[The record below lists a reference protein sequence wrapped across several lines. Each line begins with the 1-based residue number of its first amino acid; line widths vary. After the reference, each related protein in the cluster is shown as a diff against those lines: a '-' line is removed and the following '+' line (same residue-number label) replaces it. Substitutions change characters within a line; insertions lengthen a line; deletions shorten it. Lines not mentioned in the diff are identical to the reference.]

1 MSLCRLHTTNS
12 VIVKVIGTSLHNLE
26 QLYLDD
32 LKNNNFDDIK
42 CLVTGCPELK
52 ILHVE
57 LGVTLEFV
65 EYVLLGLPHLIEFKH
80 PSVVFALE
88 KIIQDGRAD
97 RIAAMR
103 NVYIRGRNLGKFGD
117 PDVLKSAQVVIKHL
131 KNITILDIIV
141 PFYPFEESLTTFPVT
156 VSVMNHL
163 TELTWKEFSCT
174 GTIITPI
181 LEAVGHQL
189 RLLDLR
195 CNNYF
200 WLDMIDQCKKL
211 RVLRIA
217 NETYNQNESYSSDL
231 HEQFTPFQY
240 LQELHL
246 IKLNYSHLKPALLKS
261 LIASPVLRD
270 LRLVRIPNFTDDIV
284 KAAFSHV
291 NHRGEQLA
299 FTSLRKLKLWKCD
312 FISEYLEKLVTY
324 DGVPLELLSVEE
336 CLGVTEKFLWNNNKN
351 KFILERK

>member
-1 MSLCRLHTTNS
+1 MTRTVLLTLCRLHTTNS

-32 LKNNNFDDIK
+32 LENDNFDDIK
-42 CLVTGCPELK
+42 CLVTGCPKLR
-52 ILHVE
+52 ILHVQR
-57 LGVTLEFV
+57 GVTLKSAEH
-65 EYVLLGLPHLIEFKH
+65 VLLGLPNLLEFNH
-80 PSVVFALE
+80 HSVVFALE
-88 KIIQDGRAD
+88 KIIQDGRTD

-141 PFYPFEESLTTFPVT
+141 PFYPFKESLTTFPVT

-174 GTIITPI
+174 GTIIIPI

-200 WLDMIDQCKKL
+200 WLDMIDQCRKL
-211 RVLRIA
+211 HVLRID
-217 NETYNQNESYSSDL
+217 NETWIKNKSYNSDL
-231 HEQFTPFQY
+231 HEQFTPFQH

-246 IKLNYSHLKPALLKS
+246 IKLNNSHLKPALLKS

-270 LRLVRIPNFTDDIV
+270 LKLVSIPIFTDDIV
-284 KAAFSHV
+284 EAAFSHV
-291 NHRGEQLA
+291 NHRGGIYIA
-299 FTSLRKLKLWKCD
+299 
-312 FISEYLEKLVTY
+312 TY
-324 DGVPLELLSVEE
+324 IKIMEM
-336 CLGVTEKFLWNNNKN
+336 
-351 KFILERK
+351 